1 MKSYNVKSNA
11 KRFAR
16 GIAAKHPEY
25 LEAIEP
31 VETAEGSRE
40 WFPAVG
46 FIGEA
51 TDGFRA
57 SIFDSYSADVI
68 VHAWTPSTHGVPVE
82 DKEGAVELGE
92 PVDLMQ
98 KRSASLFGGFPV
110 EAVDASGL
118 KAMFDEVPPVGDVDG
133 FSVSVDATEEDVAR
147 GELPGTVTADA
158 ESAAKAIEAG
168 LSDFIGKPFNEET
181 ATAMTDRVVALAAAI
196 PPTPKRS
203 REEIEASRAA
213 RRERVA
219 KEKEA
224 GIRSASGERVK
235 PEKISKKK
243 TILDLVKRKGGAT
256 QAELEAATG
265 WQRHTLRGYIAGTL
279 RKQLQPLGLEIEC
292 IRGKGEEPTRY
303 RIPMMD
309 AARAEGGAA

>member
-1 MKSYNVKSNA
+1 MKPYNVKSNA

-16 GIAAKHPEY
+16 GVAAKYPGNV
-25 LEAIEP
+25 EAAEP
-31 VETAEGSRE
+31 VETSPGSRE
-40 WFPAVG
+40 WFPAVSVIDG
-46 FIGEA
+46 MKETCEQVAADFPDAVYIYGY
-51 TDGFRA
+51 TDDPA
-57 SIFDSYSADVI
+57 IN
-68 VHAWTPSTHGVPVE
+68 GVTAAMAEGDAGVYAVPAE
-82 DKEGAVELGE
+82 DMAELGE
-92 PVDLMQ
+92 PIDLMQ
-98 KRSASLFGGFPV
+98 KRSASLFGGVPV
-110 EAVDASGL
+110 EPVEEAPDASGL
-118 KAMFDEVPPVGDVDG
+118 KAMFDEVPPVGGVDG
-133 FSVSVDATEEDVAR
+133 FTVSVDATEEGVAR
-147 GELPGTVTADA
+147 GELPVTVTAVGP
-158 ESAAKAIEAG
+158 SAANLMK
-168 LSDFIGKPFNEET
+168 
-181 ATAMTDRVVALAAAI
+181 MAAAI

-224 GIRSASGERVK
+224 GIRTASGERVQ
-235 PEKISKKK
+235 PVKISKKK
-243 TILDLVKRKGGAT
+243 TILDLVRRKGGAT

-309 AARAEGGAA
+309 ASRAEGGVA